1 MSKREL
7 DELRDRI
14 EQLFVDSV
22 DGKLDNKAISIGKLT
37 ESGRI
42 FLSILSGLEFKN
54 EIQFYVHPD
63 DLIHIYKGHI
73 GKNKYDISNL
83 IPLTVDDIRGIVDV
97 LYHPDAIAYLGEDSK
112 GKKFVFFREG
122 EIGCFNLIDVY
133 AMRRGKL
140 TVKTYYHT
148 KKGVSQSAMTLL
160 AQTSETYGATLSVA
174 NIPILLESK

>member
-73 GKNKYDISNL
+73 GKNEDDISNL
-83 IPLTVDDIRGIVDV
+83 IPLTIDDIRGIVDV

-122 EIGCFNLIDVY
+122 EIGCFNLIDV
-133 AMRRGKL
+133 
-140 TVKTYYHT
+140 
-148 KKGVSQSAMTLL
+148 
-160 AQTSETYGATLSVA
+160 
-174 NIPILLESK
+174 

>member
-7 DELRDRI
+7 NELKDLI

-22 DGKLDNKAISIGKLT
+22 EGKLKGKAIPIGRLSS
-37 ESGRI
+37 EGRK
-42 FLSILSGLEFKN
+42 FLSSLSGLEFKA
-54 EIQFYVHPD
+54 EIDFCVHPD
-63 DLIHIYKGHI
+63 DLFHIYKGHI
-73 GKNKYDISNL
+73 GSNEDDPSNL
-83 IPLTVDDIRGIVDV
+83 IPLIQEDIRKIVDI
-97 LYHPDAIAYLGEDSK
+97 LYQPDAVAYLGEDNK
-112 GKKFVFFREG
+112 GKKFVFFLEG

-133 AMRRGKL
+133 AQKRGKL

-148 KKGVSQSAMTLL
+148 KKGVSQSAMSLL